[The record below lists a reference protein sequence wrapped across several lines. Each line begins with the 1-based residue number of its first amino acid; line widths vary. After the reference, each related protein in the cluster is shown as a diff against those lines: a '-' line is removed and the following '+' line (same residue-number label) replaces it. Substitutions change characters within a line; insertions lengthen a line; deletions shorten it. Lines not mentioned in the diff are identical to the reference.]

1 MSDINLLAVLAATV
15 AQFVVGYTWYGP
27 IFGKF
32 WGKIHGFDKLPKA
45 KQKEMMAEMGPWYGA
60 QLLVTILTA
69 FVVVKLSVLFPDYSL
84 YTLVSLIWIGF
95 LVPAQASNAIFGGTE
110 TKWMLKKIAVQSFG
124 SLACLLVAV
133 AVVQLF

>member
-15 AQFVVGYTWYGP
+15 AQFAVGYTWYGP
-27 IFGKF
+27 IFGKL
-32 WGKIHGFDKLPKA
+32 WGKMHGFDKLPKA
-45 KQKEMMAEMGPWYGA
+45 KQQEMMAEMGPWYGA

-110 TKWMLKKIAVQSFG
+110 TKWMLKKIVVQSFG